1 MKALLISTTVML
13 TAITASAFDYVVKGS
28 ISPEMNGKTLYLLTV
43 DNLKAIDSTR
53 VSDGQFK
60 FEGNIDRSRYSYI
73 AFKENIPGGVRT
85 NFIADLITE
94 PGTTVMDMEQRLPAS
109 GGELN
114 TRFAKLWAPLIERQK
129 AVVAQIK
136 QLEAD
141 SLDRAAMMQRYQEI
155 IDAYMATLN
164 PALKDILS
172 TDNDNPIG
180 EAAIRYY
187 AHNCRPEE
195 WQNVYDRL
203 GPSLKELDFVKN
215 HNNQVNRILGT
226 AVGRPFVDLTGKS
239 ADGSEARL
247 SDFVGKGKYVLAD
260 FWASWCGPCR
270 MEAQETLIPL
280 YEKYKNDDRFTI
292 LGVATWDEADNSKAA
307 IERLGYRWPQ
317 IIGCGTAPSE
327 AYGFNAIPMIILFGP
342 DGTILARGIRGPEI
356 TAKIGE
362 LLD

>member
-1 MKALLISTTVML
+1 MKALLISTAVML

-53 VSDGQFK
+53 VSDGQFR
-60 FEGNIDRSRYSYI
+60 FEGNADKSRYSYI

-85 NFIADLITE
+85 NFIAEFITE
-94 PGTTVMDMEQRLPAS
+94 PGTTVMDMEQRQPAS
-109 GGELN
+109 GGKLN
-114 TRFAKLWAPLIERQK
+114 TRFAKLWAPLIDRQK
-129 AVVAQIK
+129 SVMAQIK

-141 SLDRAAMMQRYQEI
+141 SLDRDTMMQRYQEI
-155 IDAYMATLN
+155 INSYQATLN

-195 WQNVYDRL
+195 WQDVYNRL

-226 AVGRPFVDLTGKS
+226 AVGRPFVDLTGKN

-247 SDFVGKGKYVLAD
+247 SDYVGKGKYVLAD

-270 MEAQETLIPL
+270 MEAKETLIPL
-280 YEKYKNDDRFTI
+280 YEKYRADDRLTI
-292 LGVATWDEADNSKAA
+292 LGVATWDEEENTKGA
-307 IERLGYRWPQ
+307 IERLGYKWPQ

-327 AYGFNAIPMIILFGP
+327 AYGFDAIPMIILFGP

-356 TAKIGE
+356 TAKISE

>member
-1 MKALLISTTVML
+1 MKALLIPVAVML
-13 TAITASAFDYVVKGS
+13 TAVTASAFDYVVKGS
-28 ISPEMNGKTLYLLTV
+28 INPEMEGKRLYLLTV
-43 DNLKAIDSTR
+43 DNLEAIDSTK

-60 FEGNIDRSRYSYI
+60 FEGNTDQSRYSYI

-94 PGTTVMDMEQRLPAS
+94 PGTTVMDMEQRLPTS

-114 TRFAKLWAPLIERQK
+114 TRFVRLWAPLIERQK

-141 SLDRAAMMQRYQEI
+141 SLDRDTMMQRYQEI
-155 IDAYMATLN
+155 IDSYLATLN
-164 PALKDILS
+164 PTLKDILS

-180 EAAIRYY
+180 EAAVRYY
-187 AHNCRPEE
+187 AHNCQPEE

-215 HNNQVNRILGT
+215 HNNQGNRILGT
-226 AVGRPFVDLTGKS
+226 AVGRPFVDLTGKN

-247 SDFVGKGKYVLAD
+247 SDYVGKGKYVLAD

-270 MEAQETLIPL
+270 MEAKETLIPL
-280 YEKYKNDDRFTI
+280 YEKYRDDDRLTI
-292 LGVATWDEADNSKAA
+292 LGVAT
-307 IERLGYRWPQ
+307 
-317 IIGCGTAPSE
+317 
-327 AYGFNAIPMIILFGP
+327 
-342 DGTILARGIRGPEI
+342 
-356 TAKIGE
+356 
-362 LLD
+362 